1 MACTLDMNLLSVVA
15 AFERTEAAW
24 HALCEQAGLKIVKIW
39 SHPRAV
45 ESVIEAEL
53 A

>member
-1 MACTLDMNLLSVVA
+1 MERSESQWHSLL
-15 AFERTEAAW
+15 EA
-24 HALCEQAGLKIVKIW
+24 AGLKIVKIY
-39 SHPRAV
+39 PGIP